1 MTKKHK
7 NRKCAKSSRF
17 TGNGLSKTA
26 MIFKIATVACHELTI
41 VELNKIKDI
50 NPRSIEGVFDEVFK
64 FRDRDTAKFALSLL
78 LK

>member
-1 MTKKHK
+1 
-7 NRKCAKSSRF
+7 
-17 TGNGLSKTA
+17 
-26 MIFKIATVACHELTI
+26 MIFKIATVARHELTI

-50 NPRSIEGVFDEVFK
+50 NPRSIEGVFNEVFK

>member
-1 MTKKHK
+1 MTKRSNNMRREKQ
-7 NRKCAKSSRF
+7 AKF
-17 TGNGLSKTA
+17 AGNGLSKTA
-26 MIFKIATVACHELTI
+26 MIFKIATVACYELTT

-50 NPRSIEGVFDEVFK
+50 NPRSLEGVFEEVLK